1 MRKLSAVLFADIAG
15 YTAMMQ
21 EDEKTALQLI
31 NKFKKDIEDQ
41 TGKFNGRIVQY
52 YGDGCLLTFES
63 STEAVDCAISLQN
76 VFNESPVIPVRIGI
90 HMGEIMFR
98 NNGAFGNGVNI
109 ASRIESMGIPG
120 SILVS
125 KTIRDQIVNKS
136 SFLLASLGT
145 FEFKNVSEPMEV
157 FALANEGFVIPDK
170 SELVGKFKSSE
181 KKKLPKWLAIT
192 VPLLL
197 LATIGIFWYL
207 NSKKAA
213 TTLTDKQ
220 RELPVA
226 VMVFENLTKDKSMDD
241 FGLMIKDWLSYGLLE
256 SEKAPII
263 ILDEEK
269 TSFNN
274 DEKEKFESLPTG
286 VGIVINGRFVNQS
299 DEQISTVA
307 EILDVK
313 TKKILFTLKPVVAEK
328 DSIMFI
334 LDQLKNQVISYWGEI
349 TEKSEKKPPLFA
361 AYAQYLNGLKY
372 QNTDY
377 LKAQA
382 FYQEAIKQDATFIT
396 PLFALATSSIN
407 NLQPKLRDS
416 VMATLQLMENSFTP
430 FEKKNWENLKAK
442 LVVDSSEK

>member
-15 YTAMMQ
+15 YTSMMQ

-31 NKFKKDIEDQ
+31 NKFKKDIENQ
-41 TGKFNGRIVQY
+41 TGKFNGRIVQF

-63 STEAVDCAISLQN
+63 STEAIDCAISLQK
-76 VFNESPVIPVRIGI
+76 VFSESPIVPVRIGI

-136 SFLLASLGT
+136 NFLLASLGT
-145 FEFKNVSEPMEV
+145 FEFKNVTEPMEV

-170 SELVGKFKSSE
+170 SELEGKFKLPA
-181 KKKLPKWLAIT
+181 KKKIPKWLIIA
-192 VPLLL
+192 VPVLL
-197 LATIGIFWYL
+197 LAIIATLWYL
-207 NSKKAA
+207 NDIKVA
-213 TTLTDKQ
+213 TALTDEQKEQ
-220 RELPVA
+220 PVA
-226 VMVFENLTKDKSMDD
+226 VLAFENLTKDKSMDD
-241 FGLMIKDWLSYGLLE
+241 FGLMIKDWISYALLE

-269 TSFNN
+269 IPFK
-274 DEKEKFESLPTG
+274 DDVKEKFASIPIG
-286 VGIVINGRFVNQS
+286 VGIVITGRFFNQS
-299 DEQISTVA
+299 DDQISTIT

-328 DSIMFI
+328 DSIMVM

-349 TEKSEKKPPLFA
+349 TEESKKKPPSFA
-361 AYAQYLNGLKY
+361 AYVHYLNGLKY
-372 QNTDY
+372 QNSDY
-377 LKAQA
+377 LKAQN
-382 FYQEAIKQDATFIT
+382 FYQEAMKQDSTFIT

-407 NLQPKLRDS
+407 NLQPALRDS

-430 FEKKNWENLKAK
+430 FEKKNWENLKSR